1 MRAKERRERRG
12 CPPDLCWQISSQ
24 KRGRGKGPRELAE
37 KGKGKAIALQAE
49 PYISAASVKCRRES
63 NFSDAATKLGA
74 KFSGWETTVR
84 VGRVKVAGAVWK
96 NIYGVCSGGE
106 ISWETLAL
114 LLATFSPGKTAALTL
129 PIYFHCIKFWILFP
143 FSCFRETGRP
153 QGLRDRQPGKEI
165 WQTYSRYRQFKWI
178 PTYLLFKHTVL
189 RESGKCLHFA
199 GKYPAFFY
207 FSDVRIPDHF
217 LRAWLQRRRGPK
229 LRLGGELY
237 FFPVNLCVFLSFAT
251 IFRDIRAVIEGVW
264 GRKHRRKQKG
274 SSSLV

>member
-1 MRAKERRERRG
+1 M
-12 CPPDLCWQISSQ
+12 
-24 KRGRGKGPRELAE
+24 
-37 KGKGKAIALQAE
+37 
-49 PYISAASVKCRRES
+49 
-63 NFSDAATKLGA
+63 
-74 KFSGWETTVR
+74 
-84 VGRVKVAGAVWK
+84 
-96 NIYGVCSGGE
+96 GVCSGGE

-165 WQTYSRYRQFKWI
+165 WKKSSKYRQFNWI
-178 PTYLLFKHTVL
+178 PTLTTW
-189 RESGKCLHFA
+189 ENA
-199 GKYPAFFY
+199 GNVCISQINYHHFY
-207 FSDVRIPDHF
+207 FSDVRISDHF